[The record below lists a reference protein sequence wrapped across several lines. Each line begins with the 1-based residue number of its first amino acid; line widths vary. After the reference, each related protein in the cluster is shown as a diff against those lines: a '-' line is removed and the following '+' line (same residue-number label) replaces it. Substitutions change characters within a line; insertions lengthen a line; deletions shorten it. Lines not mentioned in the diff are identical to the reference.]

1 MEGWIVGIFIGIML
15 GIVLGTW
22 FWKRRMNAS
31 YDSKSM
37 PIKVQ
42 DAIRIWNHIYEE
54 AGIKILITDAKGKI
68 LMVNKDAKELF
79 GASSE
84 NNVPSEGQS
93 PVAGTDPAAGKSSS
107 AGNSTLVGQP
117 VSNLVSC
124 KGLIF
129 DGSQQKQEE
138 RSVIRVYLDA
148 KYITSANEIHP
159 CILKKN
165 DLSDAS
171 GTLRYSI
178 YYIQESKGMEEVKS
192 QEAGAQS
199 QESEFTGREAG
210 FKSQNAGIQLQDA
223 GARGKDA
230 GAKFQGATAD
240 LLGEIRNEN
249 IASAASDLAAILLD
263 DVHLEEK
270 PYDMGIL
277 LSDVLEQVRKKIH
290 APQVE
295 LVIEVE
301 ATIPA
306 ELYGDPFRIRQL
318 LLQLLE
324 NAAKDTTKGTITFKA
339 DWDRRI
345 TGPSLYFHVMDT
357 GVGLKKEELTHLD
370 RLLASTS
377 KESVRELSK
386 MKGIGLGLA
395 ISKHLAKKMGGDVS
409 VESEYGV
416 GSVFHIRIQQELDD
430 YRPLGAELVERLQL
444 GEGVEKSTSDEE
456 RSIKSVETMENFKQV
471 AETMEISKQAVEN
484 TESSIKTEEN
494 LEYSKPS
501 AENLEKDKSH
511 AQPWVLVVDDNR
523 TNLIVAKAMFSGFGL
538 MVDTTTDGKKA
549 VEMVQKKQY
558 ACVFVD
564 LVMPQMD
571 GAAVA
576 RAIRSLGGTY
586 QDLLLVALAT
596 KDQKGS
602 WMNYKEAGMQDFL
615 GKPLSAEDVDEIL
628 KRWEIGA

>member
-1 MEGWIVGIFIGIML
+1 MEGWIVGIFIGIIL

-22 FWKRRMNAS
+22 FWKRGLNAS

-54 AGIKILITDAKGKI
+54 AGIKILITDANGKI
-68 LMVNKDAKELF
+68 LMVNKDAKALF
-79 GASSE
+79 GASLE
-84 NNVPSEGQS
+84 NNVPSEGS
-93 PVAGTDPAAGKSSS
+93 LAVAGTDPSV
-107 AGNSTLVGQP
+107 GNSSLVGQP

-129 DGSQQKQEE
+129 DGSKQKQEE

-192 QEAGAQS
+192 QEAEISAKSQDVGAQS
-199 QESEFTGREAG
+199 QESEFTGKETGA
-210 FKSQNAGIQLQDA
+210 KSQDV
-223 GARGKDA
+223 
-230 GAKFQGATAD
+230 TAD

-270 PYDMGIL
+270 PYDMGML

-295 LVIEVE
+295 FVIEVE

-444 GEGVEKSTSDEE
+444 GERVEEKNALDEE
-456 RSIKSVETMENFKQV
+456 N
-471 AETMEISKQAVEN
+471 SKQA
-484 TESSIKTEEN
+484 
-494 LEYSKPS
+494 
-501 AENLEKDKSH
+501 AENMENSKQAAGLSEKVKSH

-628 KRWEIGA
+628 KRWEIGASRTSGE